1 MAKKDE
7 PGTELPFEFE
17 RKRFLPLLLSNSNY
31 FGTLENS
38 PFKPVKKIVS
48 NSSYEEL
55 KCVGFRSEERRVGKE
70 CRSRWSPYH

>member
-17 RKRFLPLLLSNSNY
+17 RKRFLPLLLSNPNY

-48 NSSYEEL
+48 NSSYP
-55 KCVGFRSEERRVGKE
+55 RS
-70 CRSRWSPYH
+70 